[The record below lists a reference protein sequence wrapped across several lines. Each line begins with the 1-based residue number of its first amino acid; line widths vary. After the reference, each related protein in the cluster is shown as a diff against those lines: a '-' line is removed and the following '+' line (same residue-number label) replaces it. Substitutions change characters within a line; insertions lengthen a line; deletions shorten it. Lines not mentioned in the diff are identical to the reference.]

1 MNKTIVQAMD
11 DLDDAVQV
19 SYCRLMNDSLYI
31 QAAVFMR
38 ESKAVVTDRWCGSH
52 DREVAKGGM
61 DLLVKYLDMERKAE
75 KASKE
80 V

>member
-1 MNKTIVQAMD
+1 MDDVVAQAMR

-19 SYCRLMNDSLYI
+19 SYCRLMNDGLYI

-52 DREVAKGGM
+52 DMEVAKGGM
-61 DLLVKYLDMERKAE
+61 DLLVKYLAMERRAE